1 MNAPNQNPEILS
13 LRGVQKTFKTP
24 DGDDLK
30 IIDGVDLSLR
40 EGEILVMLGRSG
52 SGKSTLL
59 RIMSGLVEQSA
70 GEVLYR
76 NEPVRGPVPGLS
88 MVFQSFA
95 LFPWLTVLENVELGL
110 EARGVPKADRR
121 RRALAAID
129 LIGLDGFES
138 AYPRELSGG
147 MRQRVGF
154 ARALVVD
161 PDVLFMDEAFSA
173 LDVLTAENLRTD
185 LLDLWAEGS
194 TSLRGILLVSHNIE
208 EAVLMADRIVIFA
221 SNPGRVAAEIPV
233 RLPQPRNRQAPEFR
247 RMVEQI
253 YAIMTRRQG
262 AEAVRRAEGVAYR
275 MPSAAIN
282 RLAGLIE
289 AIDMETKD
297 GGSRYV
303 SLPQLAD
310 DMQLSVDDLFP
321 LVEALEILDLA
332 AVREGLI
339 ALSYAGLRYADGD
352 TQARKQI
359 FARQLLKQVPLAAH
373 IRSVLDERPNHRAP
387 AGRFL
392 NELEDS
398 LSESES
404 ERVLESVINWGRYA
418 EVFAYDDDAE
428 VLSLEN
434 PGVEEAVIA

>member
-1 MNAPNQNPEILS
+1 MAVKEILR
-13 LRGVQKTFKTP
+13 LEGVQKAFKTP
-24 DGDDLK
+24 DGEDLK
-30 IIDGVDLSLR
+30 ILDGVDLCLR
-40 EGEILVMLGRSG
+40 EDEILVLLGRSG

-59 RIMSGLVEQSA
+59 RIMSGLVPPTG

-76 NEPVRGPVPGLS
+76 DSPVTGPVPGLS

-110 EARGVPKADRR
+110 EARGVPRAERL

-161 PDVLFMDEAFSA
+161 PDVLLMDEAFSA

-185 LLDLWAEGS
+185 LLDLWEAREIP
-194 TSLRGILLVSHNIE
+194 LRGILLVSHNIE

-247 RMVEQI
+247 RLVEEI
-253 YAIMTRRQG
+253 YAIMTRRGPQ
-262 AEAVRRAEGVAYR
+262 APRRAEGLSYR
-275 MPSAAIN
+275 LPTAAIN

-289 AIDMETKD
+289 AIDAESETS
-297 GGSRYV
+297 GQRFI
-303 SLPQLAD
+303 SLPELAD

-321 LVEALEILDLA
+321 LVESLEILDMA
-332 AVREGLI
+332 MVVQGQI
-339 ALSYAGLRYADGD
+339 ALTTIGRRYVNGN
-352 TQARKQI
+352 TQERKTV
-359 FARQLLKQVPLAAH
+359 FARQLLKFIPLAAH

-387 AGRFL
+387 AERFL
-392 NELEDS
+392 AELEDS
-398 LSESES
+398 LSDEESQ
-404 ERVLESVINWGRYA
+404 RVLEVTINWGRYA
-418 EVFAYDDDAE
+418 EIFAYDDDAE
-428 VLSLEN
+428 ILSLED
-434 PGVEEAVIA
+434 PGEGESALGYV

>member
-1 MNAPNQNPEILS
+1 MAVKEILR
-13 LRGVQKTFKTP
+13 LDGVQKAFKTP
-24 DGDDLK
+24 DGEDLK
-30 IIDGVDLSLR
+30 ILDGVDLSLR
-40 EGEILVMLGRSG
+40 EDEILVLLGRSG

-59 RIMSGLVEQSA
+59 RIMSGLVPPTG

-76 NEPVRGPVPGLS
+76 DQPVTGPVPGLS

-110 EARGVPKADRR
+110 EARGVPRAERL

-161 PDVLFMDEAFSA
+161 PDVLLMDEAFSA

-185 LLDLWAEGS
+185 LLDLWEARQIP
-194 TSLRGILLVSHNIE
+194 LRGILLVSHNIE

-221 SNPGRVAAEIPV
+221 SNPGRVAAEIPI

-247 RMVEQI
+247 RLVEEI
-253 YAIMTRRQG
+253 YAIMTRRGPQ
-262 AEAVRRAEGVAYR
+262 APRRAEGLSYR
-275 MPSAAIN
+275 LPTAAIN

-289 AIDMETKD
+289 AIDAESETS
-297 GGSRYV
+297 GQRFI
-303 SLPQLAD
+303 SLPELAD

-321 LVEALEILDLA
+321 LVESLEILDMA
-332 AVREGLI
+332 MVVEGQI
-339 ALSYAGLRYADGD
+339 ALTAVGRRYVNGD
-352 TQARKQI
+352 TQERKTV
-359 FARQLLKQVPLAAH
+359 FARQLLKFIPLAAH

-387 AGRFL
+387 AERFL
-392 NELEDS
+392 AELEDS
-398 LSESES
+398 LSNDESQ
-404 ERVLESVINWGRYA
+404 RVLDVAINWGRYA
-418 EVFAYDDDAE
+418 EIFAYDDDAE
-428 VLSLEN
+428 ILSLED
-434 PGVEEAVIA
+434 PGEGDSTLDYV

>member
-1 MNAPNQNPEILS
+1 MTATEILR
-13 LRGVQKTFKTP
+13 LNGVQKAFKSP
-24 DGDDLK
+24 DGEDLK
-30 IIDGVDLSLR
+30 ILDGVDLCLH
-40 EGEILVMLGRSG
+40 EGEILVLLGRSG

-59 RIMSGLVEQSA
+59 RIMSGLVPPTG
-70 GEVLYR
+70 GEVIYR
-76 NEPVRGPVPGLS
+76 DRPVTGPVPGLS

-110 EARGVPKADRR
+110 EARGVPRAERL

-161 PDVLFMDEAFSA
+161 PDVLLMDEAFSA

-185 LLDLWAEGS
+185 LLDLWEARQIP
-194 TSLRGILLVSHNIE
+194 LRGILLVSHNIE
-208 EAVLMADRIVIFA
+208 EAVLMADRIIIFA

-247 RMVEQI
+247 RLVEEI
-253 YAIMTRRQG
+253 YAIMTRRG
-262 AEAVRRAEGVAYR
+262 PEAPRRAEGVSYR
-275 MPSAAIN
+275 LPTAAIN

-289 AIDMETKD
+289 AIDAESETS
-297 GGSRYV
+297 GQRFI
-303 SLPQLAD
+303 SLPDLAD

-321 LVEALEILDLA
+321 LVESLEILDMA
-332 AVREGLI
+332 MVVQGQI
-339 ALSYAGLRYADGD
+339 ALTTIGRRYVNGD
-352 TQARKQI
+352 TQERKAV
-359 FARQLLKQVPLAAH
+359 FARQLLKHIPLAAH

-387 AGRFL
+387 AERFL
-392 NELEDS
+392 AELEDS
-398 LSESES
+398 LSDDESQ
-404 ERVLESVINWGRYA
+404 RVLDVVINWGRYA
-418 EVFAYDDDAE
+418 EIFAYDDDAE
-428 VLSLEN
+428 VLSLED
-434 PGVEEAVIA
+434 PGGGEGALDYG

>member
-1 MNAPNQNPEILS
+1 MAAKDILRLS
-13 LRGVQKTFKTP
+13 GVEKAFKTP
-24 DGDDLK
+24 DGEDLK
-30 IIDGVDLSLR
+30 ILDGVDLSLR
-40 EGEILVMLGRSG
+40 EDEILVLLGRSG

-59 RIMSGLVEQSA
+59 RIMSGLVPPTG
-70 GEVLYR
+70 GEVMYR
-76 NEPVRGPVPGLS
+76 DSPVTGPVPGLS

-110 EARGVPKADRR
+110 EARGVPRAERL

-161 PDVLFMDEAFSA
+161 PDVLLMDEAFSA

-185 LLDLWAEGS
+185 LLDLWEERQIP
-194 TSLRGILLVSHNIE
+194 LRGILLVSHNIE

-247 RMVEQI
+247 RLVEEI
-253 YAIMTRRQG
+253 YAIMTRRGPQ
-262 AEAVRRAEGVAYR
+262 APRRAEGVSYR
-275 MPSAAIN
+275 LPTAAIN

-289 AIDMETKD
+289 AIDAESETS
-297 GGSRYV
+297 GQRFI
-303 SLPQLAD
+303 SLPELAD

-321 LVEALEILDLA
+321 LVESLEILDLA
-332 AVREGLI
+332 MVVQGQI
-339 ALSYAGLRYADGD
+339 ALTAVGRRYVNGD
-352 TQARKQI
+352 TQERKSA
-359 FARQLLKQVPLAAH
+359 FARQLLKYVPLAAH

-387 AGRFL
+387 AERFL
-392 NELEDS
+392 TELEDS
-398 LSESES
+398 LSDDESQ
-404 ERVLESVINWGRYA
+404 RVLEVVINWGRYA
-418 EVFAYDDDAE
+418 EIFAYDDDAE
-428 VLSLEN
+428 VLSLED
-434 PGVEEAVIA
+434 PGEGESALGYG